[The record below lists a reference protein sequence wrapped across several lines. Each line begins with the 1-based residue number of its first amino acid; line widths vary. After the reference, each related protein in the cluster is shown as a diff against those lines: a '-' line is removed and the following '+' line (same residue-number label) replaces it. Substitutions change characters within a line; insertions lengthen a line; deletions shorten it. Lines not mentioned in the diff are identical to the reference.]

1 MQTYLQ
7 ILGLLLLSLNGF
19 SQENTPAPARERP
32 PFTLGILPLALI
44 NPVQQSVSVQADIP
58 LSSRWGVQAGIGWVF
73 NSSSFAMHKGETY
86 TGLKLKPAVKY
97 YMKRSASGNSYIS
110 LVYKYN
116 DLYNKNYINL
126 LRQGGQYTEWSLQ
139 RKHIVTHGLSLQL
152 GAQEYFGKNKKWMI
166 EPFLGFGLRQIRVA
180 YDALPPDA
188 ELLEVERF
196 FSIERTEG
204 LYKLPDLVI
213 GISLGLHLK

>member
-7 ILGLLLLSLNGF
+7 ILGLLLLPLNGF
-19 SQENTPAPARERP
+19 SQESTPAPARERP

-73 NSSSFAMHKGETY
+73 NSSSFATYKGETY
-86 TGLKLKPAVKY
+86 TGLKLKPTLKY
-97 YMKRSASGNSYIS
+97 YMKRSDSGNSYIS

-213 GISLGLHLK
+213 GISLGLCL